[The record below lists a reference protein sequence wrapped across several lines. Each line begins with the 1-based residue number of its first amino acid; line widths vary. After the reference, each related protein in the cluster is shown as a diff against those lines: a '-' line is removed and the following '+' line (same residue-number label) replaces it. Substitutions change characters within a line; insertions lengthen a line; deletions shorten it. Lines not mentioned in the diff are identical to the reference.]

1 MRELRLVFGAG
12 RNQSNLTMA
21 VTGNLERASGGGH
34 AVVVMAKAPLAG
46 AVKSRLAPPLGAEEA
61 AELNRCF
68 LRDLSATIERAI
80 AIFASAHGGR
90 AAGLI
95 AYAPAGAESA
105 FDGVTPPAF
114 RLIAQ
119 RGENLTARL
128 IGVCEDLF
136 AAGHASVTLMNSDSP
151 TLPARI
157 LVSALTAMSRAADRI
172 AIGGADDGG
181 YCLIGLKQTHRRI
194 FEQITWSTALVYRET
209 LERAAELGLE
219 VAELERWYDV
229 DDAAA
234 LRRLEAE
241 LFGQDA
247 RVRRGDPAPATRAYL
262 EFLRAKRRAGESGSK
277 FE

>member
-1 MRELRLVFGAG
+1 MAG
-12 RNQSNLTMA
+12 
-21 VTGNLERASGGGH
+21 TGDLKSASGVH
-34 AVVVMAKAPLAG
+34 AIVVMAKAPLAG
-46 AVKSRLAPPLGAEEA
+46 AVKSRLAPPLTVEEA

-68 LRDLSATIERAI
+68 LRDLSAMIERAI
-80 AIFASAHGGR
+80 EIFASAHDGR
-90 AAGLI
+90 AVGLI
-95 AYAPAGAESA
+95 AYTPAGAESA
-105 FDGVTPPAF
+105 FDRVTPPGF

-157 LVSALTAMSRAADRI
+157 LVSALTAMNRPADRI

-181 YCLIGLKQTHRRI
+181 YCLIGLKRTHRRI
-194 FEQITWSTALVYRET
+194 FEDIAWSTARVYRET
-209 LERAAELGLE
+209 LARAAELGLE
-219 VAELERWYDV
+219 AAELERWYDV

-241 LFGQDA
+241 LFGPGA
-247 RVRRGDPAPATRAYL
+247 RVRRSDPAPATRACL
-262 EFLRAKRRAGESGSK
+262 EFLRTKRPAGEPGST

>member
-1 MRELRLVFGAG
+1 
-12 RNQSNLTMA
+12 MA
-21 VTGNLERASGGGH
+21 RTGDSRPASGGVH
-34 AVVVMAKAPLAG
+34 AIVVMAKAPLAG
-46 AVKSRLAPPLGAEEA
+46 AVKSRLVPPLSADDA

-68 LRDLSATIERAI
+68 LRDLSATIGRAI
-80 AIFASAHGGR
+80 AIFASTHGGR

-95 AYAPAGAESA
+95 AYTPAGAESA

-157 LVSALTAMSRAADRI
+157 LVSTLTAMHRPGDRV
-172 AIGGADDGG
+172 AIGGAADGG
-181 YCLIGLKQTHRRI
+181 YCLIGLKRTHRRI
-194 FEQITWSTALVYRET
+194 FANITWSTALVYRET
-209 LERAAELGLE
+209 LDRAAELGLE
-219 VAELERWYDV
+219 AAELERWYDV

-234 LRRLEAE
+234 LRQLEAE
-241 LFGQDA
+241 LFGHGA
-247 RVRRGDPAPATRAYL
+247 RVRQGDPAPATRAYL
-262 EFLRAKRRAGESGSK
+262 EFLRAQRPAGESESI

>member
-157 LVSALTAMSRAADRI
+157 LVSALTAMSRAAPRHPHP
-172 AIGGADDGG
+172 GRLPQRVG
-181 YCLIGLKQTHRRI
+181 RRG
-194 FEQITWSTALVYRET
+194 R
-209 LERAAELGLE
+209 
-219 VAELERWYDV
+219 
-229 DDAAA
+229 
-234 LRRLEAE
+234 RRL
-241 LFGQDA
+241 LPDRPQTDA
-247 RVRRGDPAPATRAYL
+247 SAD
-262 EFLRAKRRAGESGSK
+262 LRANHLEYRAGLSRNAGARGRARP
-277 FE
+277 